1 MILSDHQSP
10 LPLTTF
16 ALLLLYFC
24 STAGLVDENDS
35 ESTLTL
41 QVASYVVVSFRAL
54 VADLHRMKRRPPCM
68 YIYKSLAKRIHK
80 THIVLRVW
88 RVADFIYVRA

>member
-1 MILSDHQSP
+1 MSCS
-10 LPLTTF
+10 
-16 ALLLLYFC
+16 LL
-24 STAGLVDENDS
+24 GQDRENDS

-41 QVASYVVVSFRAL
+41 QVASHVVVSFRAL
-54 VADLHRMKRRPPCM
+54 DADLHRMKRRPPCM

-80 THIVLRVW
+80 THSVLRVW